1 MDVLDKLSIISD
13 DKEEIVTIIFTFSE
27 NGKNYVV
34 FEFDESK
41 EISAAR
47 YVEGATPEE
56 GELLDIETEEEW
68 ELVDRVFEQYQKDLE
83 AEESEDDIEA

>member
-1 MDVLDKLSIISD
+1 MDILDKLSIITE
-13 DKEEIVTIIFTFSE
+13 DKEEMVTIIFTFTE

-41 EISAAR
+41 EISAAV
-47 YVEGATPEE
+47 YVEGATPDE
-56 GELLDIETEEEW
+56 GELMDIETEAEW

-83 AEESEDDIEA
+83 QEELNDSEA